1 MSQILLKLE
10 AKSSEGFFHF
20 FTLAKPGAPSITSSE
35 GDIQATSLT
44 VKWSEP
50 ADNGGSPITAY
61 RVVLLRNGAKITN
74 QNVTDPGETSL
85 PVGNL
90 DKNTEYNVMVFAR
103 NFVFEGPAGNKKVRT
118 KVEGE
123 NIVVI

>member
-1 MSQILLKLE
+1 MKQLVKKKKPFI
-10 AKSSEGFFHF
+10 F

-61 RVVLLRNGAKITN
+61 RVVLLRNGAKITI
-74 QNVTDPGETSL
+74 QNVTDPGKRSL
-85 PVGNL
+85 SVGDL
-90 DKNTEYNVMVFAR
+90 DKDTEYNVMVFAR
-103 NFVFEGPAGNKKVRT
+103 NFVFEGPAGNKKVLT
-118 KVEGE
+118 KFQGE
-123 NIVVI
+123 NILVI